1 MHNQIKPMLAEIK
14 TFSELKENGFSCLT
28 HFDKEDNKAH
38 EGSCCWIWTNGS
50 LRIIVEDKKDGRC
63 EIVGEFTENTLQRMI
78 KSQWVEA
85 DRHRKTDEK
94 EITEENK
101 GCEKKEVTFFLGGS
115 YNLSVEVEV
124 TPFDDEKVAID
135 LAKVMLASDLGIS
148 IDLICEALNISSYDQ
163 KWVKVKTIA

>member
-78 KSQWVEA
+78 KSQWWKQIDTEKQM
-85 DRHRKTDEK
+85 RRKLP
-94 EITEENK
+94 
-101 GCEKKEVTFFLGGS
+101 KKTRV
-115 YNLSVEVEV
+115 
-124 TPFDDEKVAID
+124 
-135 LAKVMLASDLGIS
+135 
-148 IDLICEALNISSYDQ
+148 
-163 KWVKVKTIA
+163 VKKKK